1 MLSLY
6 LWKKNS
12 VYFLFIICLFFFL
25 GANPS
30 VIAFTKEKLLKAE
43 KQMKVLDIKDAADKI
58 VALEIVA
65 KLVKKTKKGKKSKKI
80 PKAT

>member
-1 MLSLY
+1 MEKKLSLFFIY
-6 LWKKNS
+6 
-12 VYFLFIICLFFFL
+12 YLFIFFL